1 MISYYDLVELL
12 HSYSKEPIN
21 ETLISNLN
29 NLEVDLK
36 GDRYFRFIDH
46 LTILISERLENALI
60 NFENKMMNT
69 VLNKNN
75 FIIEFREILQ
85 EITFVK
91 ELASIKLVLDENK
104 EEFERTIKKS
114 INNMLDR
121 ITDMYLSNTD
131 DKFVLEEIKNAYEV
145 I

>member
-46 LTILISERLENALI
+46 LTILITERLENALI

>member
-21 ETLISNLN
+21 ETMISNLN

-46 LTILISERLENALI
+46 LTILITERLENALI

-121 ITDMYLSNTD
+121 ITDIYLSNTD

>member
-21 ETLISNLN
+21 ETMISNLN

-121 ITDMYLSNTD
+121 ITDIYLSNTD

>member
-21 ETLISNLN
+21 ETMISNLN

>member
-12 HSYSKEPIN
+12 HSYSNEPIN
-21 ETLISNLN
+21 ETMISNLN

-121 ITDMYLSNTD
+121 ITDIYLSNTD

>member
-21 ETLISNLN
+21 ETMISNLN

-85 EITFVK
+85 EIAFVK

>member
-60 NFENKMMNT
+60 NFEN
-69 VLNKNN
+69 NKLC
-75 FIIEFREILQ
+75 FIIE
-85 EITFVK
+85 
-91 ELASIKLVLDENK
+91 N
-104 EEFERTIKKS
+104 
-114 INNMLDR
+114 
-121 ITDMYLSNTD
+121 
-131 DKFVLEEIKNAYEV
+131 
-145 I
+145 

>member
-21 ETLISNLN
+21 ETMISNLN

-91 ELASIKLVLDENK
+91 ELASVKLVLDENK

-121 ITDMYLSNTD
+121 ITDIYLSNTD

>member
-21 ETLISNLN
+21 ETMISNLN

-91 ELASIKLVLDENK
+91 ELASIKLVLDENR